1 MFRPY
6 VIVFLFGGEMVKKVI
21 WDLDG
26 TLLSA
31 DFSGERELFAKY
43 LKGEELERFL
53 ENRSNYVNAYEDSC
67 FQYNIRQFSDFLTW
81 QSGSN
86 ISETLIKDW
95 IEFCKSIPDT
105 VHDGAAEVLSY
116 LQDKGYQNI
125 LYTNWFL
132 TTQEAR
138 LRNADL
144 LQYFDELCS
153 GELAIKP
160 NAVGKP
166 SEVIMIGDNIVKD
179 VLVPRSIGITTYHYD
194 PLDKSNDK
202 NKIKTLKKIKEIY

>member
-1 MFRPY
+1 M
-6 VIVFLFGGEMVKKVI
+6 KKII

-31 DFSGERELFAKY
+31 DFSGEKELFARY
-43 LKGEELERFL
+43 LKDEELTSFL
-53 ENRSNYVNAYEDSC
+53 KNRDNYVDAYEDKY
-67 FQYNIRQFSDFLTW
+67 FRYDIKQFSDFLTE

-86 ISETLIKDW
+86 ISEVLIKDW

-105 VHDGAAEVLSY
+105 VHDGAAEVLFY

-138 LRNADL
+138 LRNANL
-144 LQYFDELCS
+144 LQYFDELYS

-160 NAVGKP
+160 NAVGYKKIIGSSKP

-194 PLDKSNDK
+194 PLDKNNDK
-202 NKIKTLKKIKEIY
+202 NKIKTLRKIKEIY